1 MGDGWPKQS
10 RCTNPEGGKKMK
22 ILSDIR
28 GTISIKSIVEVIV
41 VLVVGLS
48 LLPIV
53 ISTTATAAASL
64 SGASATLVNLIP
76 LFYVIAMVLAVI
88 YWAVQEAKK

>member
-1 MGDGWPKQS
+1 
-10 RCTNPEGGKKMK
+10 MK
-22 ILSDIR
+22 LLSDIR
-28 GTISIKSIVEVIV
+28 GAISIRSIVEVIV

-64 SGASATLVNLIP
+64 TGASATLVNLIP
-76 LFYVIAMVLAVI
+76 LFYVIALVLAVI
-88 YWAVQEAKK
+88 YWAVQEAKTK